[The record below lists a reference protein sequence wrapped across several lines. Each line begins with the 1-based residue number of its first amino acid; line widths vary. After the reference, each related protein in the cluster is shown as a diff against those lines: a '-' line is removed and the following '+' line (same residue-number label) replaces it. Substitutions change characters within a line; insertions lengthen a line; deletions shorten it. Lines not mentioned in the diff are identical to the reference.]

1 MTGMEVINFLN
12 QVKSIGVLN
21 FLIVLIM
28 LMLAFKTGY
37 EFCIWVRDTLF
48 KGYHKKKDA
57 EEDKEKTLEQHEN
70 RLKSVE
76 KDVVEIKGHMNDV
89 VELRDSLR
97 NVVLQMNQI
106 SNDVKCINNSISEEK
121 EDRRKVTVAQIR
133 STLSSLYEDGK
144 AKNGVVTEREMETFT
159 ELADIYLSKGG
170 NSAFKNFYIPEY
182 SKFTVKDSN

>member
-1 MTGMEVINFLN
+1 MDIINFLN
-12 QVKSIGVLN
+12 QVKSIGLLN

-37 EFCIWVRDTLF
+37 DFCIWIRDTFL
-48 KGYHKKKDA
+48 KGYHKKEDA
-57 EEDKEKTLEQHEN
+57 KENEQETIEEHEN

-76 KDVVEIKGHMNDV
+76 KDIVEIKGHMNDI
-89 VELRDSLR
+89 VELKDSLR

-106 SNDVKCINNSISEEK
+106 SDAIKGVNQSILEEK

-133 STLSSLYEDGK
+133 STLSKLYEDGK
-144 AKNGVVTEREMETFT
+144 AKNGIVTEREMETFT
-159 ELADIYLSKGG
+159 ELADIYLDKGG

-182 SKFTVKDSN
+182 NKFTVKDSN